1 MRAQS
6 TGYLMFK
13 VKLMNKRDFFFATKL
28 ANTMDWNMA
37 KADFEFMKF
46 LEPEGCFVLYE
57 GSKKAGIATCVSYDE
72 IGWFGNLIVKQEY
85 RNRGGGRVLV
95 NRALDHLIA
104 KGVKTI
110 GLYAYPNLVDF
121 YSSLGFKLD
130 EDFSVLYAHPLGLF
144 KSKHLPTIG
153 EQHFKSVSKV
163 DRQCFG
169 GDRKRLL
176 ESIFLEPNNV
186 NCYVSEDNEVL
197 GYVASTVNQSM
208 AWIGPLIC
216 DASRP
221 DVAILLVK
229 AVLSKLHGKTVYT
242 IVPKKNFFLFNS
254 FINLGFR
261 ESFFVSRMYF
271 GETPAGNCIYLP
283 ESLERG

>member
-1 MRAQS
+1 
-6 TGYLMFK
+6 MFK
-13 VKLMNKRDFFFATKL
+13 VKLMTERDYFFATNL

-57 GSKKAGIATCVSYDE
+57 SSKKAGIATCISYGE
-72 IGWFGNLIVKQEY
+72 LGWFGNLIVKEEY
-85 RNRGGGRVLV
+85 RNMGGGRVLV
-95 NRALDHLIA
+95 NHARDYLCA

-110 GLYAYPNLVDF
+110 GLYAYPNLANF
-121 YSSLGFKLD
+121 YGGSGFKLD
-130 EDFSVLYAHPLGLF
+130 EDFSVLCAQPLDSF
-144 KSKHLPTIG
+144 KSEHLPAIG
-153 EQHFKSVSKV
+153 ELHFKSVSKM

-169 GDRKRLL
+169 GDRKKLL
-176 ESIFLEPNNV
+176 ESIVLEPNNV
-186 NCYVSEDNEVL
+186 NCYFSEDNEVL

-216 DASRP
+216 DPSRP
-221 DVAILLVK
+221 DAAILLVK
-229 AVLSKLHGKTVYT
+229 KVLSKLHGKTVYSV
-242 IVPKKNFFLFNS
+242 VPKKNSLLFNS

-271 GETPAGNCIYLP
+271 GERPAGNCIYLP

>member
-1 MRAQS
+1 
-6 TGYLMFK
+6 MFK
-13 VKLMNKRDFFFATKL
+13 VKLMRERDYFFATKL

-46 LEPEGCFVLYE
+46 LESRGCFVLYE
-57 GSKKAGIATCVSYDE
+57 GYKKIGIATCISYGE
-72 IGWFGNLIVKQEY
+72 LGWFGNLIVKKEY
-85 RNRGGGRVLV
+85 RNMGGGKVLV
-95 NRALDHLIA
+95 NHAKDYLRA
-104 KGVKTI
+104 KGVRTI
-110 GLYAYPNLVDF
+110 GLYAYPNLTNF
-121 YSSLGFKLD
+121 YGCLGFELD
-130 EDFSVLYAHPLGLF
+130 EDFSVLCAQSLDSF
-144 KSKHLPTIG
+144 KSEPLPIIG
-153 EQHFKSVSKV
+153 ELHSKSVSKM

-169 GDRKRLL
+169 GDRKKLL
-176 ESIFLEPNNV
+176 ESIILGTNNV
-186 NCYVSEDNEVL
+186 NFYFSEDNKVL

-216 DASRP
+216 DPSRP
-221 DVAILLVK
+221 DIAILLVK

-242 IVPKKNFFLFNS
+242 VVPKKNSLLFNS

-271 GETPAGNCIYLP
+271 GERPAGNCIYLP

>member
-1 MRAQS
+1 
-6 TGYLMFK
+6 MFK
-13 VKLMNKRDFFFATKL
+13 VKLMSERDYFFATKL

-37 KADFEFMKF
+37 KADFEFVKF
-46 LEPEGCFVLYE
+46 LEPEGCFVLFE
-57 GSKKAGIATCVSYDE
+57 GSKKAGIATCISYGE
-72 IGWFGNLIVKQEY
+72 LGWFGNLIVKEGY
-85 RNRGGGRVLV
+85 RNMGGGGVLV
-95 NRALDHLIA
+95 KHSMDYLCA

-110 GLYAYPNLVDF
+110 GLYAYPNLANF
-121 YSSLGFKLD
+121 YGCLGFKLD
-130 EDFSVLYAHPLGLF
+130 EDFSVLCAQPPDLI
-144 KSKHLPTIG
+144 KSEHLPTIR
-153 EQHFKSVSKV
+153 ELHFKSVSKM
-163 DRQCFG
+163 DRKCFG
-169 GDRKRLL
+169 GDRKKLL
-176 ESIFLEPNNV
+176 KSIIFEPNNF
-186 NCYVSEDNEVL
+186 NCYFSENNEVL

-242 IVPKKNFFLFNS
+242 VVPKKNSFLFNS

-271 GETPAGNCIYLP
+271 GERPAGNCIYLP